1 MHDTTK
7 QFSIRKTASVL
18 HAKPK
23 YDRSKRVEDG
33 KAKLG
38 VYESGQDGDKWQVG
52 ADESGQDEG
61 RSPRQADYTRTS
73 SQQADYTRT
82 TPELHQNYVV
92 SLSRGSSFPC
102 KSNLN
107 KNKNKSSTHTPLN
120 RRYADERHP

>member
-1 MHDTTK
+1 M
-7 QFSIRKTASVL
+7 L

-61 RSPRQADYTRTS
+61 DPLDRQ
-73 SQQADYTRT
+73 T
-82 TPELHQNYVV
+82 TPELPLNRQTTPKLHQNYVV
-92 SLSRGSSFPC
+92 SLSRGSPFI
-102 KSNLN
+102 L
-107 KNKNKSSTHTPLN
+107 
-120 RRYADERHP
+120 

>member
-1 MHDTTK
+1 M
-7 QFSIRKTASVL
+7 L

-82 TPELHQNYVV
+82 HQNNE
-92 SLSRGSSFPC
+92 LTGARDFHDGSEF
-102 KSNLN
+102 
-107 KNKNKSSTHTPLN
+107 
-120 RRYADERHP
+120 RIFAEIR

>member
-82 TPELHQNYVV
+82 HQNNVAHRGQRPIFTMTANSE
-92 SLSRGSSFPC
+92 SLQKFDNSCTARIFSLHDF
-102 KSNLN
+102 
-107 KNKNKSSTHTPLN
+107 
-120 RRYADERHP
+120 